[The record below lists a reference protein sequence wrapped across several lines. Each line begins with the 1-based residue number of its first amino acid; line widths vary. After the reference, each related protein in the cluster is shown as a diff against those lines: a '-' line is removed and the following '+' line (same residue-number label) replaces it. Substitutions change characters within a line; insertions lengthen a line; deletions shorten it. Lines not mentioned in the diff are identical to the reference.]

1 MPDKAKTGW
10 WNKVLIEIKRYK
22 HWIGVE
28 AGIVLGLIFVAAG
41 VGKMLH
47 EPEAFRIFLPPF
59 PNVLSPIFVA
69 EAVFIWLPRVELVI
83 GLLLVLGI
91 VAKLMATFAS
101 VLIVGF
107 ITENILLLIQ
117 GHERCP
123 ACFGPQLILRT
134 SEALFIDIIMVILV
148 LIIFSCYQ
156 RNFLDIRP
164 WFLRRGR
171 IA

>member
-1 MPDKAKTGW
+1 MPDKAETGW
-10 WNKVLIEIKRYK
+10 WNKISREIKRYK

-47 EPEAFRIFLPPF
+47 QPEAFRIFLPPF
-59 PNVLSPIFVA
+59 SDFLSPIFVT
-69 EAVFIWLPRVELVI
+69 EAIFIWLPRVELII
-83 GLLLVLGI
+83 GLLLIFGI
-91 VAKLMATFAS
+91 VAKLTATFAS
-101 VLIVGF
+101 VLIAGF
-107 ITENILLLIQ
+107 IAENSLLLIQ
-117 GHERCP
+117 GYERCP
-123 ACFGPQLILRT
+123 SCFGPQLILRT

-148 LIIFSCYQ
+148 LIIFFCYQ

>member
-47 EPEAFRIFLPPF
+47 EPEAFRIFLPLF
-59 PNVLSPIFVA
+59 PDLLSPIFVA
-69 EAVFIWLPRVELVI
+69 KAVFIWLPRVELVI

-148 LIIFSCYQ
+148 LIIFFGYQ

>member
-1 MPDKAKTGW
+1 MSDKAKTGW
-10 WNKVLIEIKRYK
+10 WNKVLVEIKRYK

-59 PNVLSPIFVA
+59 PDVLSPIFVSK
-69 EAVFIWLPRVELVI
+69 AVFIWLPRIELVI
-83 GLLLVLGI
+83 GLLLIFGI
-91 VAKLMATFAS
+91 AAKLAATFAS
-101 VLIVGF
+101 VLIAGF
-107 ITENILLLIQ
+107 ITENSLLLIQ

-123 ACFGPQLILRT
+123 SCFGPQLILRT

-148 LIIFSCYQ
+148 LIIFFCYQ
-156 RNFLDIRP
+156 SNFFNIYP
-164 WFLRRGR
+164 WFLRRSE